1 MHKVDEGALSR
12 MLSSYWDP
20 TTTKK
25 DVINALRNYHGLQHR
40 VEEYVFNDGSTKMLL
55 NLHGTIPVKFKGN
68 TYNIP
73 ICIWLMDTHP
83 KNAPICYVK
92 PTPDMRIKVS
102 SFVDFNGKIYLPY
115 LHEWNPKNA
124 DLLDLI
130 QIMSVTFGDVPPVYS
145 KGPETYP
152 KQQPYMP
159 PMPPTTSTSYMQPYP
174 AQGGFPPYPVPGA
187 GAGYNGYGQPPGP
200 APGAAGQVYLPYGA
214 GAGGGGGMPPYPPV
228 PGSISSTPA
237 LNQGTGT
244 ITEEHIR
251 ASLISAVEDKLKRRV
266 HEKVNQCQAEIQ
278 TLKRTQMELNEG
290 QSKIQDIM
298 TRLQRDEQELTK
310 SITVLKDKEKELER
324 ALESI
329 EQVDTIDVDEAVT
342 TTAPLYKQL
351 LNAYAE
357 EAAIED
363 ATYFIGEALRSGVID
378 LEVFL
383 KQIRQL
389 SRKQFML
396 RALMQKCRQK
406 AGLSV

>member
-1 MHKVDEGALSR
+1 MHKVDDNALTR
-12 MLSSYWDP
+12 MLSAYRDP

-25 DVINALRNYHGLQHR
+25 DVINVLRIYHGLQHR
-40 VEEYVFNDGSTKMLL
+40 IEEYVFNDGNTKLLL

-92 PTPDMRIKVS
+92 PTAEMRIKVS
-102 SFVDFNGKIYLPY
+102 SYVDFNGKIYLPY
-115 LHEWNPKNA
+115 LHDWNPKNA

-130 QIMSVTFGDVPPVYS
+130 QIMTVTFGELPPVYS
-145 KGPETYP
+145 KGPDTYP
-152 KQQPYMP
+152 KQPSFMP
-159 PMPPTTSTSYMQPYP
+159 PTSTSYMPAYP
-174 AQGGFPPYPVPGA
+174 AQAYPPYPVS
-187 GAGYNGYGQPPGP
+187 GAGYNNYGQPTPGLST
-200 APGAAGQVYLPYGA
+200 GATGQGYLPYG
-214 GAGGGGGMPPYPPV
+214 MPSYPTPM
-228 PGSISSTPA
+228 STTPA
-237 LNQGTGT
+237 INQGTGT

-266 HEKVNQCQAEIQ
+266 QEKVNQCQAEIQ
-278 TLKRTQMELNEG
+278 TLKRTQLELNEG
-290 QSKIQDIM
+290 QVKIQDLVS
-298 TRLQRDEQELTK
+298 RLQRDEQELTK
-310 SITVLKDKEKELER
+310 SIAVLKDKEKELER
-324 ALESI
+324 ELGSL

-363 ATYFIGEALRSGVID
+363 ATYFMGEALRSGVID

-406 AGLSV
+406 AGLSG

>member
-1 MHKVDEGALSR
+1 MNKLDENALSR
-12 MLSSYWDP
+12 MLASYRDP

-25 DVINALRNYHGLQHR
+25 DVTNALRIYHGLQHR
-40 VEEYVFNDGSTKMLL
+40 MEEYVFNDGNTKMLL
-55 NLHGTIPVKFKGN
+55 NLHGTIPVKYKGN

-92 PTPDMRIKVS
+92 PTSDMRIKVS
-102 SFVDFNGKIYLPY
+102 AYVDFNGKIYLPY
-115 LHEWNPKNA
+115 LHDWNPKNA

-130 QIMSVTFGDVPPVYS
+130 QIMSVTFGEVPPVYA
-145 KGPETYP
+145 KGPETTY
-152 KQQPYMP
+152 QQPSYMP
-159 PMPPTTSTSYMQPYP
+159 PTPATSTSYI
-174 AQGGFPPYPVPGA
+174 PPYPTQQFSPYPVA
-187 GAGYNGYGQPPGP
+187 GPGYNSYGQP
-200 APGAAGQVYLPYGA
+200 APGAAGPGYGMPYG
-214 GAGGGGGMPPYPPV
+214 MTPYPPA
-228 PGSISSTPA
+228 PGTIAGPTPA
-237 LNQGTGT
+237 MNQGTGT

-266 HEKVNQCQAEIQ
+266 QEKVNQCQAEVQ
-278 TLKRTQMELNEG
+278 TLKRTQQELNEG
-290 QSKIQDIM
+290 QVKIKEILV
-298 TRLQRDEQELTK
+298 RLERDEKELTK
-310 SITVLKDKEKELER
+310 CITVLKDKEKELER
-324 ALESI
+324 ALESLDN
-329 EQVDTIDVDEAVT
+329 VDSIDVDEAVT

-363 ATYFIGEALRSGVID
+363 ATYFMGEALRSGVID

-406 AGLSV
+406 AGFSI